1 MAESIQQI
9 MISGHVGR
17 APETRQ
23 VGQGRVTS
31 FSVACNKSR
40 KLPDNTW
47 LKITTW
53 YSVDCWGESFPA
65 GVEVGSSVTVIGE
78 FELARKDGVV
88 IIKEQSREP
97 ILKIRTSP
105 QLVVPHGKRERTDA
119 PLPQGNGGAVA
130 PAAVENLPS
139 GTFGGPEG
147 PDDDLPF

>member
-1 MAESIQQI
+1 VAESIQQI
-9 MISGHVGR
+9 TISGHVGR

-65 GVEVGSSVTVIGE
+65 GVEVGSAVTVVGE
-78 FELARKDGVV
+78 FELARKDGAV
-88 IIKEQSREP
+88 IIKEQSHEP

-105 QLVVPHGKRERTDA
+105 QLVVPHGKRERPDLPVA
-119 PLPQGNGGAVA
+119 PGGNGGAVA
-130 PAAVENLPS
+130 PAAIDNLPA
-139 GTFGGPEG
+139 GAFGSDGPE
-147 PDDDLPF
+147 DDLPF